1 MKNSNKQKFIKKE
14 ILDKATIFNG
24 DNMEILKSLPD
35 NSIDSIVTDPPYG
48 LSFMGK
54 KWDHDVPNVEFWKE
68 VYRVLKPG
76 GHVLSFGGT
85 RTYHRMVVNIED
97 AGFEIRDQ
105 IMWIYGS
112 GFPKSHNIGKAI
124 DKFGGNNLLDKE
136 IGNALKQVRLNRGIS
151 LKQADKL
158 FCDGTS
164 NYSWFEGRKNGQRIP
179 NQETFDKIVNE
190 WPELQELRNKVR
202 ESQRECLSI
211 ETTNKTVMQK
221 IGENNETG
229 MYHRTKGN
237 SNFEGWG
244 TGLKPA
250 NEPICVARKP
260 ISEKTIASNVIKWGT
275 GGLNIEESKIGN
287 DLKSAQGFG
296 DTRFVA
302 NNSFCQTEF
311 QGRFPSNVI
320 MDEFSGNELD
330 KIVGEISKG
339 HWSKS
344 KTTGYG
350 NFGKG
355 NSIYSGQGH
364 KDESKLGPSKFFY
377 SPKVSKKERN
387 IGLEDKENQKIEGR
401 DGGQDNRN
409 VPFKNR
415 TIERKNIHPT
425 VKPVDLMRYL
435 IKLVTPKNGIVMDP
449 FMGSG
454 STGIG
459 ALIEGFNFVGMEM
472 DPGYF
477 EIAKQ
482 RIDHSDQYME
492 LLDSKKKTIIKKE
505 TKKAKCKVSQE
516 ENQSIQIGIWANR
529 NLKRI
534 A

>member
-1 MKNSNKQKFIKKE
+1 MKTTSNNSNQQKFIKEE

-54 KWDHDVPNVEFWKE
+54 KWDHDVPSVNFWKE
-68 VYRVLKPG
+68 IFRVLKPG

-112 GFPKSHNIGKAI
+112 GFPKSHNVGEQIK
-124 DKFGGNNLLDKE
+124 KKTGN
-136 IGNALKQVRLNRGIS
+136 S
-151 LKQADKL
+151 
-158 FCDGTS
+158 S
-164 NYSWFEGRKNGQRIP
+164 FEG
-179 NQETFDKIVNE
+179 
-190 WPELQELRNKVR
+190 
-202 ESQRECLSI
+202 
-211 ETTNKTVMQK
+211 
-221 IGENNETG
+221 TG
-229 MYHRTKGN
+229 TA
-237 SNFEGWG
+237 
-244 TGLKPA
+244 LKPA

-260 ISEKTIASNVIKWGT
+260 ISEKNIAKNVLKYGT
-275 GGLNIEESKIGN
+275 GGLNISESKIGD
-287 DLKSAQGFG
+287 DLITTQGFG
-296 DTRFVA
+296 DNGFVA
-302 NNSFCQTEF
+302 GETFSPSVHK
-311 QGRFPSNVI
+311 GRFPSNVI
-320 MDEFSGNELD
+320 MSDC
-330 KIVGEISKG
+330 VGEILG
-339 HWSKS
+339 E
-344 KTTGYG
+344 
-350 NFGKG
+350 
-355 NSIYSGQGH
+355 QG
-364 KDESKLGPSKFFY
+364 KFFY

-387 IGLEDKENQKIEGR
+387 LGLEDKENQKIEGR
-401 DGGQDNRN
+401 DAGQDNRN

-415 TIERKNIHPT
+415 TVERKNIHPT

-435 IKLVTPKNGIVMDP
+435 IKLVTPKNGVVFDP

-482 RIDHSDQYME
+482 RIGHSDQYKE
-492 LLDSKKKTIIKKE
+492 LLDSKKKTISKKE
-505 TKKAKCKVSQE
+505 PKTPSKKIAEK
-516 ENQSIQIGIWANR
+516 ENQTIQKGIWANR
-529 NLKRI
+529 NLRRI